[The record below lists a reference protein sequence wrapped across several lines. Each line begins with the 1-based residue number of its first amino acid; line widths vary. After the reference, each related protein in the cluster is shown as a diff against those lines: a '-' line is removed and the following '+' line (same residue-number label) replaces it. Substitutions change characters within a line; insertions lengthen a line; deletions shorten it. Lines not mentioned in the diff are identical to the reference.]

1 MREITFK
8 KKDYIRVIAEIASY
22 IDSLEDDKEY
32 ILTIK
37 DKKKKRSLDANA
49 YAWVLMDKIAS
60 EMHKSKIEVY
70 QDYIKDIGGNSDIIC
85 IQDKALDKF
94 REIWAKKGIGWL
106 TDTMKSKHEG
116 CTNVI
121 VYYGSSTYDS
131 KQMSVLIDRIV
142 QDCKELGIE
151 TLPPDELLRLQEEWG

>member
-1 MREITFK
+1 MSFWPLAR
-8 KKDYIRVIAEIASY
+8 IRPPAS
-22 IDSLEDDKEY
+22 
-32 ILTIK
+32 LTKSRPAAISAALLPS
-37 DKKKKRSLDANA
+37 DI
-49 YAWVLMDKIAS
+49 MP
-60 EMHKSKIEVY
+60 SKI
-70 QDYIKDIGGNSDIIC
+70 D
-85 IQDKALDKF
+85 
-94 REIWAKKGIGWL
+94 
-106 TDTMKSKHEG
+106 G

>member
-1 MREITFK
+1 MREITFR

-22 IDSLEDDKEY
+22 IDSLDDDKEY

-60 EMHKSKIEVY
+60 EMHKSKIEIY

-94 REIWAKKGIGWL
+94 RKIWEKKGIGW
-106 TDTMKSKHEG
+106 TSDIMPSKIDG